1 MDTSR
6 FTLETNKKPQFQE
19 FLAKLKSLGWDVT
32 SQNNQGGALDWAFPD
47 QGRHEEVRVLPLV
60 DCPLPMP
67 KGWVIAALSNRVEE
81 DLVLSI
87 PERYHQAGS
96 MPPLTSDLLFYSGDG
111 LHTAY
116 MKSLCPRVTLAS
128 EGDGVVTVMEHK
140 LEEEGYH
147 YLPLYWMEFPPRAG
161 SGVLAVVVP
170 EVNKEL
176 RRKFHPLHQKEV
188 SKLTNIERSLAMR
201 FKEVGI
207 ADAGI
212 CLREI
217 TPGVL
222 HLVMAW
228 PDGHDDGG
236 IKRVT
241 LRVSSPLGLLEE
253 AWAQTG
259 LT

>member
-1 MDTSR
+1 MSQFKD
-6 FTLETNKKPQFQE
+6 FLE
-19 FLAKLKSLGWDVT
+19 KLKDLGWDSTPQDNRV
-32 SQNNQGGALDWAFPD
+32 SLDWSFPD
-47 QGRHEEVRVLPLV
+47 QDRYEEVMVLPLA

-67 KGWVIAALSNRVEE
+67 EGWVIAALSNRVEE

-87 PERYHQAGS
+87 PERYHLAGS
-96 MPPLTSDLLFYSGDG
+96 MPPLTTDLRFHSDDD

-116 MKSLCPRVTLAS
+116 MRSLCPQVVLSS
-128 EGDGVVTVMEHK
+128 EGDQVATLMDHRIEK
-140 LEEEGYH
+140 EGFQ
-147 YLPLYWMEFPPRAG
+147 YLPLYWMEFPQRAG
-161 SGVLAVVVP
+161 SGLLAVVVP
-170 EVNKEL
+170 EGNKEL

-201 FKEVGI
+201 FKEAGI
-207 ADAGI
+207 AAAGI

-217 TPGVL
+217 TPGVM

-228 PDGHDDGG
+228 PDGREDGG